1 MCGIF
6 GWQMRSMTDIPAGAW
21 EAFMNALAVANSSR
35 GADAWGILSISRDGV
50 CTVDKDVGSIVNVRM
65 SRYADAATIM
75 GHTRYPTTGAV
86 TKENAHPFEVGNII
100 LAHNG
105 MVHNHEELDKK
116 YDRKCAVDSMHF
128 AHHIAEGREV
138 TDIEGYGALE
148 WVEKNRPF
156 AVFLARMQG
165 GSLAACG
172 LRNRKGKTVG
182 VAWSSDRTHLHEAL
196 EDAKLDFF
204 PFEAFKEGE
213 VCMVSKGKL
222 FNTTR
227 EALVL
232 KPWFSG
238 SSGTSSYHYR
248 RRGAATSGPS
258 CAYTVPATRDT
269 LPVADARGETFE
281 GFLKSHGL
289 TVQPD
294 GSYTDTKGHV
304 ISADEVDL
312 LMWLGADGREPR
324 DDGSAVA
331 STAIEV
337 AQNATM
343 DQAHAARLV

>member
-258 CAYTVPATRDT
+258 CAYTVPATRDSP
-269 LPVADARGETFE
+269 PVADARGETFE